1 MNKKD
6 NAKHIVDYLGGEGNI
21 GSIAHCATRLRFD
34 IRDRSKIQEDKLK
47 ELNGILGIAD
57 KGGQYQIIIGPEVE
71 KLFKEIVPLLENV
84 QINTIDAESA
94 DEDSSKKEESLFN
107 RILSYISGSIQPTLP
122 VLIGAGM
129 VNAFLA
135 VAVAFGLS
143 NESGTYVTLSSLA
156 NVGFV
161 FLPVI
166 IAFSAARKMKTNEY
180 IAAFLI
186 LAMIV
191 AFDQQ
196 EGMTLFSMN
205 IPVVKYSNSII
216 PALLMVPVQYLVEK
230 YINKYIPAAIHFT
243 IKPLI
248 TVLILAPVILFI
260 LGPIGSLIGGA
271 LAQMSL
277 WLMNTIGSLAMA
289 FLAAIHPITV
299 MFGVH
304 YLFTPIMANEVAQT
318 GATFVLS
325 RALAAN
331 FSMAGAA
338 IAVGYKAK
346 KKSNKNMGYTSGV
359 TALISVT
366 EPALFGVL
374 IRLKR
379 PLIASIGAAAVSG
392 LFLGIF
398 QVHAYA
404 IASPNLFSLP
414 IYIGGESMT
423 NFFLAILGALIA
435 FVLGF
440 VFTILLGFKEE

>member
-1 MNKKD
+1 MNTKD
-6 NAKHIVDYLGGEGNI
+6 NAVQIINYLGGDKNI
-21 GSIAHCATRLRFD
+21 DSITHCATRLRFD
-34 IRDRSKIQEDKLK
+34 INDKSKIQEKNITDLD
-47 ELNGILGIAD
+47 GILGVAD
-57 KGGQYQIIIGPEVE
+57 RGGQYQIIIGPEVE
-71 KLFKEIVPLLENV
+71 NLFKEIVPLLENV
-84 QINTIDAESA
+84 QIKNADTDDIDEQVSR
-94 DEDSSKKEESLFN
+94 EKETLFN
-107 RILSYISGSIQPTLP
+107 RILSYISGAIQPTLP

-135 VAVAFGLS
+135 VAIVFGLS
-143 NESGTYVTLSSLA
+143 NESGTYVTLSSMA
-156 NVGFV
+156 NVGFT

-186 LAMIV
+186 LAMII

-196 EGMTLFSMN
+196 EGMTLFSLN
-205 IPVVKYSNSII
+205 IPFVKYSNSII
-216 PALLMVPVQYLVEK
+216 PALLMVPIQYIVEK
-230 YINKYIPAAIHFT
+230 YINKFIPASIHFT

-248 TVLILAPVILFI
+248 TILLIAPAILFV
-260 LGPIGSLIGGA
+260 LGPIGSMVGGA

-277 WLMNTIGSLAMA
+277 WLMDSIGSLAMA
-289 FLAAIHPITV
+289 VLGALHPITV

-304 YLFTPIMANEVAQT
+304 YLFTPIMANEVAET
-318 GATFVLS
+318 GATFILS

-331 FSMAGAA
+331 FSIAGAA
-338 IAVGYKAK
+338 IAVGFKAK
-346 KKSNKNMGYTSGV
+346 KQANKNIGFASGV

-379 PLIASIGAAAVSG
+379 PFIASIGAAAVSG

-398 QVHAYA
+398 QVKAYA

-440 VFTILLGFKEE
+440 IFTVLLGFKEE

>member
-1 MNKKD
+1 MNNKD
-6 NAKHIVDYLGGEGNI
+6 RAEFIVEYLGGDTNI
-21 GSIAHCATRLRFD
+21 DSITHCATRLRMD
-34 IRDRSKIQEDKLK
+34 INDKAKIQEDKLR
-47 ELNGILGIAD
+47 ELDGVLGLAD
-57 KGGQYQIIIGPEVE
+57 SGGQYQIIIGPAVE
-71 KLFKEIVPLLENV
+71 SLFKEVVPLIENV
-84 QINTIDAESA
+84 QVRNEDTENPDKAES
-94 DEDSSKKEESLFN
+94 KEKVSYFN
-107 RILSYISGSIQPTLP
+107 RVLSYISGSIQPTLP

-135 VAVAFGLS
+135 VAVVLGLS
-143 NESGTYVTLSSLA
+143 NEGGTYVTLSTLA
-156 NVGFV
+156 NVGFT

-166 IAFSAARKMKTNEY
+166 IAFAAARKLKTNEY

-196 EGMTLFSMN
+196 EGMSLFTLD

-216 PALLMVPVQYLVEK
+216 PALLMVPVQYIVEK
-230 YINKYIPAAIHFT
+230 YINKFMPASTHFT

-248 TVLILAPVILFI
+248 TILLVAPIILFV
-260 LGPIGSLIGGA
+260 LGPVGALVGGA
-271 LAQMSL
+271 LAQMSI
-277 WLMNTIGSLAMA
+277 WLMNTMGSLAMA
-289 FLAAIHPITV
+289 VLGAIHPITV

-304 YLFTPIMANEVAQT
+304 YLFTPIMANEVATT
-318 GATFVLS
+318 GATFILS

-331 FSMAGAA
+331 FAIAGSA

-346 KKSNKNMGYTSGV
+346 KKANKNAGYASGV
-359 TALISVT
+359 TALVSVT

-379 PLIASIGAAAVSG
+379 PLIGAIAGGAVSG

-398 QVHAYA
+398 RVQAYA
-404 IASPNLFSLP
+404 IASPNVFSLP

-423 NFFLAILGALIA
+423 NFFLAIAAAIIA
-435 FVLGF
+435 FVSGF
-440 VFTILLGFKEE
+440 IFTVLLGFKEE

>member
-1 MNKKD
+1 MNNKD
-6 NAKHIVDYLGGEGNI
+6 RAEYIVEYLGGDSNI
-21 GSIAHCATRLRFD
+21 DSITHCATRLRMD
-34 IRDRSKIQEDKLK
+34 INDREKIQESKLR
-47 ELNGILGIAD
+47 EMDGVLGLAD
-57 KGGQYQIIIGPEVE
+57 SGGQYQIIIGPAVE
-71 KLFKEIVPLLENV
+71 SLFKEVVPLIENV
-84 QINTIDAESA
+84 QVHN
-94 DEDSSKKEESLFN
+94 EDTENLEKEKSKEKGNYFN
-107 RILSYISGSIQPTLP
+107 QVLSYISGSIQPTLP

-135 VAVAFGLS
+135 VAVVLGLS
-143 NESGTYVTLSSLA
+143 NEGGTYVTLSTLA
-156 NVGFV
+156 NVGFT

-166 IAFSAARKMKTNEY
+166 IAFSAARKLKTNEY

-196 EGMTLFSMN
+196 EGMSLFSLD

-216 PALLMVPVQYLVEK
+216 PALLMVPVQYIVEK
-230 YINKYIPAAIHFT
+230 YINKFMPAATHFT
-243 IKPLI
+243 IKPLV
-248 TVLILAPVILFI
+248 TILFVAPI
-260 LGPIGSLIGGA
+260 ILFVLGPAGALIGGA

-277 WLMNTIGSLAMA
+277 WLMNTMGSLAMA
-289 FLAAIHPITV
+289 VLGAIHPITV

-318 GATFVLS
+318 GATFILS

-346 KKSNKNMGYTSGV
+346 KKANKNAGYATGV
-359 TALISVT
+359 TALVSVT

-379 PLIASIGAAAVSG
+379 PLIGAIAGGAVSG

-398 QVHAYA
+398 RVQAYA
-404 IASPNLFSLP
+404 IASPNVFSIP

-423 NFFLAILGALIA
+423 NFFLAIAAAVIA
-435 FVLGF
+435 FVSGF
-440 VFTILLGFKEE
+440 IFTVLLGFKEE